1 MYELSD
7 EQTKQGVLFAAG
19 DTSGVQNP
27 PGISVV
33 WAYSDGAQSLEELAA
48 DLTKGGYQVDD
59 LVSINGI
66 PCISYRVEESD
77 YSAIMFFHPTNKQYL
92 FCVTGAGYASNTD
105 MICHILTSLSFI

>member
-1 MYELSD
+1 MSRSCLEFLWYGP
-7 EQTKQGVLFAAG
+7 TVG
-19 DTSGVQNP
+19 
-27 PGISVV
+27 
-33 WAYSDGAQSLEELAA
+33 GAQSLEACA

>member
-1 MYELSD
+1 MSYLMSRPNRECSS
-7 EQTKQGVLFAAG
+7 QAG

-27 PGISVV
+27 PGFCGDGPTD
-33 WAYSDGAQSLEELAA
+33 DGAQSLDELAA
-48 DLTKGGYQVDD
+48 DLAKGGYQVDD

>member
-1 MYELSD
+1 M
-7 EQTKQGVLFAAG
+7 LFSAG

-66 PCISYRVEESD
+66 PCISYRGEESD

-105 MICHILTSLSFI
+105 MICHILTSLSLT